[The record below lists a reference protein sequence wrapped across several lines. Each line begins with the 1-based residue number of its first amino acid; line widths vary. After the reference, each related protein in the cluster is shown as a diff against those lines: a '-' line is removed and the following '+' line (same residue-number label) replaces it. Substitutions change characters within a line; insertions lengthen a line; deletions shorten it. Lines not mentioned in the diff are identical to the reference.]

1 MYQDRIVRVEER
13 QDLADVFSR
22 FRRHLPLGGAII
34 FACLVLAVLATQ
46 FLPKK
51 YTGRVQLAFAP
62 QGSLI
67 KTIADPGLSDAAR
80 EAEIEAQL
88 QFARSLAVANPV
100 VKSLGLAKD
109 TEIAAKASR
118 FKSGGADAV
127 AAAVLQDVSA
137 RRVGQTPLIELTYT
151 SSDPIKAAKIA
162 NAIAD
167 SYLQHQVAQKLAQSK
182 STLDRL
188 DSRVELLRQQ
198 AEAADAAVADF
209 RVRNNLIGNPDS
221 MALEQEI
228 SAISTSLADARAIAA
243 EAQSRHAAASRST
256 IVGSNSGPIDNS
268 TLSSLRA
275 QRAEVVRKVGALS
288 ARYGD
293 KHPLII
299 DAKEELAR
307 IDGEIRTEMRGL
319 SATAG
324 AESGIAGARAASL
337 SASLGAAR
345 ARLAANVRG
354 GVGLAELER
363 RAEIAR
369 QQYQNLLT
377 ARGQETA
384 RRALFQ
390 PDSRLVSPATPPLS
404 ASSPNLIVN
413 LVLGLALGLGL
424 ALATAFFRERWSQS
438 LNTIDDI
445 DRLLGVEFLNSV
457 PTLSS
462 AVDQPKTRDPAEAV
476 ILHPLSSYAEAFR
489 SLATTLLY
497 RAREPGNGR
506 GKVIG
511 ITSSLPKEG
520 KTTTSIAVARV
531 LALSGKKVAILDAD
545 LRRRSVTQTLAPQ
558 AAEGWVEVVG
568 GSAQLKD
575 ILIVDGTGATLV
587 PAAINAHLATS
598 PFTGSAFDELIE
610 TLRRT
615 FDVIVVDTAPVLA
628 VDDTRVLLKHL
639 DTLAMLARWRQ
650 TPVKAIRAALH
661 QVRTVGGSVSG
672 VAMTMVDLKNQARSG
687 YGDASDYYGDMK
699 DYYATE

>member
-1 MYQDRIVRVEER
+1 MYQDRIVRLEER
-13 QDLADVFSR
+13 QDLAGVFSR

-34 FACLVLAVLATQ
+34 FGCLIFAAIATQ

-67 KTIADPGLSDAAR
+67 KNIADPGLSDAAR

-100 VKSLGLAKD
+100 VKALALAKD
-109 TEIAAKASR
+109 PEIAAKAQR

-127 AAAVLQDVSA
+127 AAAVLEDVGA

-151 SSDPIKAAKIA
+151 SSDPIKAAKVA
-162 NAIAD
+162 NALAD
-167 SYLQHQVAQKLAQSK
+167 SYLQNQVAQKLAQSK

-188 DSRVELLRQQ
+188 DSRVELLREQ
-198 AEAADAAVADF
+198 AESADAAVADF
-209 RVRNNLIGNPDS
+209 RVQNNLIGNPDS
-221 MALEQEI
+221 IALEQEI
-228 SAISTSLADARAIAA
+228 SAISTNLANARAIAA
-243 EAQSRHAAASRST
+243 EAQSRRAAASRST

-275 QRAEVVRKVGALS
+275 QRAEVVRKLGALS
-288 ARYGD
+288 ARYGE

-299 DAKEELAR
+299 DTQEELAR
-307 IDGEIRTEMRGL
+307 IDGEISGEMRGL

-324 AESGIAGARAASL
+324 AESGIAGARASSL

-354 GVGLAELER
+354 GVGLADLER
-363 RAEIAR
+363 KAEIAR
-369 QQYQNLLT
+369 QQYQNLLG

-390 PDSRLVSPATPPLS
+390 PDSRLVSPATPPFS
-404 ASSPNLIVN
+404 ASSPNLMVN
-413 LVLGLALGLGL
+413 LVLGFALGLGI

-457 PTLSS
+457 PTLGS

-497 RAREPGNGR
+497 RAREPGDGR

-520 KTTTSIAVARV
+520 KTTTTISVARV

-545 LRRRSVTQTLAPQ
+545 LRRRSITLTLAPE
-558 AAEGWVEVVG
+558 AAKGWVDAISGAVE
-568 GSAQLKD
+568 LKD
-575 ILIVDGTGATLV
+575 VLVVDETGATLV
-587 PAAINAHLATS
+587 PAAANAHLAAS
-598 PFTGSAFDELIE
+598 PFSGPAFEQLIE
-610 TLRRT
+610 TLRRS
-615 FDVIVVDTAPVLA
+615 FDVIFVDTAPVLA

-661 QVRTVGGSVSG
+661 QVRSVGGSISG

>member
-1 MYQDRIVRVEER
+1 
-13 QDLADVFSR
+13 
-22 FRRHLPLGGAII
+22 
-34 FACLVLAVLATQ
+34 
-46 FLPKK
+46 
-51 YTGRVQLAFAP
+51 
-62 QGSLI
+62 
-67 KTIADPGLSDAAR
+67 
-80 EAEIEAQL
+80 
-88 QFARSLAVANPV
+88 
-100 VKSLGLAKD
+100 
-109 TEIAAKASR
+109 
-118 FKSGGADAV
+118 
-127 AAAVLQDVSA
+127 
-137 RRVGQTPLIELTYT
+137 
-151 SSDPIKAAKIA
+151 
-162 NAIAD
+162 
-167 SYLQHQVAQKLAQSK
+167 
-182 STLDRL
+182 
-188 DSRVELLRQQ
+188 
-198 AEAADAAVADF
+198 
-209 RVRNNLIGNPDS
+209 
-221 MALEQEI
+221 
-228 SAISTSLADARAIAA
+228 
-243 EAQSRHAAASRST
+243 
-256 IVGSNSGPIDNS
+256 
-268 TLSSLRA
+268 
-275 QRAEVVRKVGALS
+275 
-288 ARYGD
+288 
-293 KHPLII
+293 
-299 DAKEELAR
+299 
-307 IDGEIRTEMRGL
+307 
-319 SATAG
+319 
-324 AESGIAGARAASL
+324 
-337 SASLGAAR
+337 
-345 ARLAANVRG
+345 
-354 GVGLAELER
+354 
-363 RAEIAR
+363 
-369 QQYQNLLT
+369 LT

>member
-13 QDLADVFSR
+13 QDLAGVFSR

-127 AAAVLQDVSA
+127 AAALRSEA
-137 RRVGQTPLIELTYT
+137 EALKGEY
-151 SSDPIKAAKIA
+151 AAKIA

-243 EAQSRHAAASRST
+243 EAQSRRAAANRST

-363 RAEIAR
+363 KAEIAR